1 MTSLFYANVTALT
14 DKVWKFV
21 QTNSKR
27 YQFWS
32 LVETHVHDEL
42 ELRAWDKS
50 ARAARL
56 RLIHNPARRA
66 GRATTEEG
74 EIRSNEGGELFMS
87 QFHLQAHRL
96 YETTVASQHL
106 SEPDQTSL
114 DGFVATVVHM
124 TGYSIIIVTLYGLPS
139 LGMRGANRRRCQK
152 IRGPPGRG
160 SAAVDPHRRLQ
171 HDACT
176 SVRVAVRA
184 EARRHRSHCRRRC
197 RHLCA
202 EKKRRYPAR
211 LSCVLT
217 HGRLF
222 HTQCVYCAGCA
233 VETSCGTQG

>member
-21 QTNSKR
+21 QMNSEK

-139 LGMRGANRRRCQK
+139 LGMRGANRRRFQK
-152 IRGPPGRG
+152 IGGLL
-160 SAAVDPHRRLQ
+160 AAVRLPWILIGDFNMTPAVLSASQ
-171 HDACT
+171 FGQKLGGI
-176 SVRVAVRA
+176 VRTA
-184 EARRHRSHCRRRC
+184 EGGVGT
-197 RHLCA
+197 CA
-202 EKKRRYPAR
+202 QKKKEKIPY
-211 LSCVLT
+211 
-217 HGRLF
+217 
-222 HTQCVYCAGCA
+222 
-233 VETSCGTQG
+233 